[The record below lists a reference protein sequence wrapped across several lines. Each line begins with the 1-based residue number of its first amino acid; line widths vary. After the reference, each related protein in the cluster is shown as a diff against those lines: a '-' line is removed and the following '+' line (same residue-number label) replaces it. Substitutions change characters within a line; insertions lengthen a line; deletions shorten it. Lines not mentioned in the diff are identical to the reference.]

1 MLMFICLYS
10 LVFSFVL
17 ACHVI
22 ALLNKNKR
30 STSEYM
36 DCETHYRKCCAIFR
50 KVEEDGK

>member
-30 STSEYM
+30 ATSDYM
-36 DCETHYRKCCAIFR
+36 DCETHYRKCGAIFG